1 MQYREVN
8 KNHVLEDFANKIK
21 NVKLFSASIK
31 KRHALMKDAKQQV
44 LLEDPSISYNKGLR
58 TSLLPT
64 EQANIYTS
72 TSAIPMINKNSNVN
86 LNNPTQN
93 LISNTDQFKS
103 NIKGKNSFENFY
115 YKIKNFILI

>member
-8 KNHVLEDFANKIK
+8 KNHVLEDLANKIK

-93 LISNTDQFKS
+93 LISNTDQLKS
-103 NIKGKNSFENFY
+103 NIKGRNIFGNFY
-115 YKIKNFILI
+115 YKN